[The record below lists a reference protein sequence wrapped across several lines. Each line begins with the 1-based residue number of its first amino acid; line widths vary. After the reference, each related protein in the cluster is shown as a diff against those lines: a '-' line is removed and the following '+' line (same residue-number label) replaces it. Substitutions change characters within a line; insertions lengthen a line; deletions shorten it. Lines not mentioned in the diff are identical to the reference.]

1 MDRFGRNGVG
11 NVAVRRPVRWSRD
24 EERAFIE
31 CFETSMHRNMYRAF
45 RDFELIERLFNV
57 KCPMR
62 NPGIAAIQ
70 NHLRSLMRIYK
81 KVHYLLEQGFTF
93 DVETNQVVGTDEQW
107 NAVEPLGRCVRNRE
121 FPHFPKLDEIMI
133 YKRQEEAARND
144 REQEAVAMEG
154 EIFIEFA

>member
-24 EERAFIE
+24 EERALIE
-31 CFETSMHRNMYRAF
+31 CSETT
-45 RDFELIERLFNV
+45 
-57 KCPMR
+57 
-62 NPGIAAIQ
+62 AIQ
-70 NHLRSLMRIYK
+70 NHLRSLMRMYK

-121 FPHFPKLDEIMI
+121 FPHLPKLDEIMI
-133 YKRQEEAARND
+133 YKRQQEAARND
-144 REQEAVAMEG
+144 REHEQEAAPMEC